1 MSKEQSTHSDGPLGQ
16 KSSGK
21 GRKGTVV
28 DEAIRQRRRRL
39 SQIDDIKSFFTRL
52 VVMIVMIYIMFFVI
66 FGLQPMSNDDMK
78 PRISAGDLML
88 FYRLETR
95 INSSDVVVFRKDGK
109 TYTGRVVAKGGDK
122 VEVTDDSS
130 LKINDSTM
138 IESDIFYSTPKY
150 EDYIQYPVTLQQDEY
165 FILCDYRNGAKDSRY
180 FGPVKE
186 KEIMGKV
193 ITIIRRSNL

>member
-1 MSKEQSTHSDGPLGQ
+1 MSKENVAHVDSPLGQ
-16 KSSGK
+16 KHSQKGK
-21 GRKGTVV
+21 TGTPV
-28 DEAIRQRRRRL
+28 DEAIKKRRRKL

-52 VVMIVMIYIMFFVI
+52 VIMIVMIYVMFWQI
-66 FGLQPMSNDDMK
+66 FGLQPMANDDMK

-95 INSSDVVVFRKDGK
+95 INSSDVVVVKKDGK

-150 EDYIQYPVTLQQDEY
+150 EDYVKYPVTLAEDEY
-165 FILCDYRNGAKDSRY
+165 FILCDYRSGAKDSRFY
-180 FGPVKE
+180 GAVK
-186 KEIMGKV
+186 KSEIEGKV
-193 ITIIRRSNL
+193 ITIVRRSNL

>member
-1 MSKEQSTHSDGPLGQ
+1 MSKEQSTHSDGPLVQ

-186 KEIMGKV
+186 NEIMGKV

>member
-1 MSKEQSTHSDGPLGQ
+1 MKHG
-16 KSSGK
+16 SSSPEKKALAK
-21 GRKGTVV
+21 GSPV
-28 DEAIRQRRRRL
+28 DQAIKKRRRRL
-39 SQIDDIKSFFTRL
+39 SQISDIKSFFSRL
-52 VVMIVMIYIMFFVI
+52 LVMIVMIYVMFWII
-66 FGLQPMSNDDMK
+66 FGLKPMANDDMK

-95 INSSDVVVFRKDGK
+95 INSDDVVVIQKDGK

-122 VEVTDDSS
+122 VEVTDDST

-150 EDYIQYPVTLQQDEY
+150 EEYVQYPLQLADDEY

-180 FGPVKE
+180 FGAVK
-186 KEIMGKV
+186 KSEILGKV